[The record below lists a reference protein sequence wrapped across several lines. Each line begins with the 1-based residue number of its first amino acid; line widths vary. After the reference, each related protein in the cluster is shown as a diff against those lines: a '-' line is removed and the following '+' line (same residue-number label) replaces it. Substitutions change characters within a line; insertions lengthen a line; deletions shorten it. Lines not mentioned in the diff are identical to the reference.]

1 MFKKKFAPE
10 KTKVIKQQDFNEN
23 FGEITQ
29 KARKHNYKFINPDAV
44 KRVIGKWT
52 PTSIWNFSF
61 SLECFIA
68 AMTETGI
75 SIIRSEGAYKTDVVG
90 VPEALVGIGDKLLK
104 SNVNYKQGQW
114 NFFNGLDFD
123 IAHSCIKG
131 KPVET
136 MVKAYFAFDEFK
148 RHKDESRVVVHCTVA
163 KFEGTPWTIS
173 FPLQYIMKGFPK
185 IKDQHFGYC
194 HKIAL
199 LDDNGRVDKE
209 YVYIGVTKRN
219 WLKRM
224 SEHFN
229 EIKSGSNKL
238 FHKTWREFSGN
249 KKVMLSSE
257 LIVGDHTFDQ
267 IMAWEETMV
276 DRWMDDNLS
285 LNMIPGGFK
294 GMKYLHKHRLLN
306 SEKVSIDE
314 RDDAVLEFQKL
325 HPKAGIANLLISE
338 LWKNDD
344 YAKKIICGAD
354 DRLSVDQVLKI
365 RELNDIGMP
374 IEKITQVV
382 NARNLQQVQR
392 VVKGKTYSRVH

>member
-1 MFKKKFAPE
+1 MFRKNISLE
-10 KTKVIKQQDFNEN
+10 KSNAIKQKMLNEK
-23 FGEITQ
+23 FVDITK
-29 KARKHNYKFINPDAV
+29 KAKKHHYKYINPDAV
-44 KRVIGKWT
+44 KNVVGKWT
-52 PTSIWNFSF
+52 PISIWNFSF
-61 SLECFIA
+61 LLECFIS
-68 AMTETGI
+68 AMSETGI
-75 SIIRSEGAYKTDVVG
+75 SIMNSKGSYKTDIEG
-90 VPEALVGIGDKLLK
+90 VSEALVGVGDKLLK
-104 SNVNYKQGQW
+104 SNSNYKQGQW
-114 NFFNGLDFD
+114 NLFNGLDFD
-123 IAHSCIKG
+123 IVHTCIKD

-136 MVKAYFAFDEFK
+136 MVKPYFSFDEFK
-148 RHKDESRVVVHCTVA
+148 RGEDESRVVVHCTVA
-163 KFEGTPWTIS
+163 EFDGTPWTIS

-185 IKDQHFGYC
+185 IKGQHFGYC

-199 LDDNGRVDKE
+199 FDDDGTFDKE

-238 FHKTWREFSGN
+238 FHKTWREFTGN

-276 DRWMDDNLS
+276 DRCMDDNIS

-294 GMKYLHKHRLLN
+294 GMKFLHKHRLLK
-306 SEKVSIDE
+306 SERSTIDE

-325 HPKAGIANLLISE
+325 HPRAGIANLLISE

-354 DRLSVDQVLKI
+354 DRLSVEQVLKI
-365 RELNDIGMP
+365 RELNEIGVP
-374 IEKITQVV
+374 VEKITQTV

-392 VVKGKTYSRVH
+392 VIKGKTYSRIH

>member
-1 MFKKKFAPE
+1 MYKKKFSPE
-10 KTKVIKQQDFNEN
+10 KANIDKQQVFIEK
-23 FGEITQ
+23 FGHITKQ
-29 KARKHNYKFINPDAV
+29 AKKHNYKYINPDLV
-44 KRVIGKWT
+44 KSVVGKWT
-52 PTSIWNFSF
+52 PISIWNFSF
-61 SLECFIA
+61 LLECFIA

-75 SIIRSEGAYKTDVVG
+75 SIMNSKGSYKTDIVG
-90 VPEALVGIGDKLLK
+90 VPEALIGVGDKLLK
-104 SNVNYKQGQW
+104 SNINYKQGQW
-114 NFFNGLDFD
+114 NFFNDLDFD
-123 IAHSCIKG
+123 IVHTCIKEQ
-131 KPVET
+131 PVET
-136 MVKAYFAFDEFK
+136 IVKPYFSFEKFK
-148 RHKDESRVVVHCTVA
+148 RDKDETRIVVHATVA
-163 KFEGTPWTIS
+163 EFEGTPWTIS

-199 LDDNGRVDKE
+199 QDDNGNFDKE

-238 FHKTWREFSGN
+238 FHKTWREFTGN
-249 KKVMLSSE
+249 KRVMLNSE
-257 LIVGDHTFDQ
+257 LIVGDHTFEQ

-276 DRWMDDNLS
+276 DKCMDDNLS

-306 SEKVSIDE
+306 RERVTIDE

-325 HPKAGIANLLISE
+325 HPRAGIANLLISE
-338 LWKNDD
+338 LWKSDD

-354 DRLSVDQVLKI
+354 DRLSVEQVLRI
-365 RELNDIGMP
+365 RELNETGMP
-374 IEKITQVV
+374 IETITELID
-382 NARNLQQVQR
+382 ARNLQQVQR
-392 VVKGKTYSRVH
+392 VIKGKTYTRIH